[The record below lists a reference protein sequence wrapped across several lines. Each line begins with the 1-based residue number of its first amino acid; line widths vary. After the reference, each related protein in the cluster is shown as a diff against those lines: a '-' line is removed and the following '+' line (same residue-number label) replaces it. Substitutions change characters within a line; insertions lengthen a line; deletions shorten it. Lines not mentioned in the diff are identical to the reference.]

1 MQMLGAAAITTT
13 VTTNVLL
20 VYLSMPHVSAA
31 SDNMQLPAQINYST
45 TSTASSATATAASAT
60 AATSVSGSRLPET

>member
-13 VTTNVLL
+13 VATNVLL
-20 VYLSMPHVSAA
+20 VYLSMHHVSAA

-45 TSTASSATATAASAT
+45 TSTASAT
-60 AATSVSGSRLPET
+60 AATSASGSRLPET